1 MKANYFETILGFLT
15 ILISCIFLIKLI
27 SVNSNDSSEKYY
39 DLNAKFLKVGGLIV
53 GNDVKMSGV
62 KIGVVN
68 RVYLDDDF
76 LANVEFKVFSNIK
89 IPQESVVAISSDGI
103 LGNKYL
109 SVIPENRDSKDF
121 FKQGDNF
128 VNVIDFE
135 SIEDQVSKIIF
146 WQLSKMK
153 KFEEQLWI
161 DKDKKIISCIE
172 TNKVLNENF
181 LEVYNALQN
190 ALDDG
195 ILMGCD
201 ENDLKKN

>member
-15 ILISCIFLIKLI
+15 ILISFIFLIKLI

-68 RVYLDDDF
+68 KVYLDDDF

-109 SVIPENRDSKDF
+109 SVIPNNRDSKDF

-146 WQLSKMK
+146 LATQ
-153 KFEEQLWI
+153 
-161 DKDKKIISCIE
+161 
-172 TNKVLNENF
+172 
-181 LEVYNALQN
+181 
-190 ALDDG
+190 
-195 ILMGCD
+195 
-201 ENDLKKN
+201 